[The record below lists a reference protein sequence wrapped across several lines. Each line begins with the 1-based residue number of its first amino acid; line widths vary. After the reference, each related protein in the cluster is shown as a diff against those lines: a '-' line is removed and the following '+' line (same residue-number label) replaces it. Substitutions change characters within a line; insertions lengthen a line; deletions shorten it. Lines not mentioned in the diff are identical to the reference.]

1 MVPLKSHPSR
11 FSSDNVTRMIAPR
24 QCVARRVMTVLR
36 ADQIDA
42 AMFKPLYS
50 SAKSKLHE
58 LIADEV

>member
-1 MVPLKSHPSR
+1 MRSTSR
-11 FSSDNVTRMIAPR
+11 DDGST
-24 QCVARRVMTVLR
+24 R